1 MLNKVLPS
9 YLRRT
14 DATPVA
20 RRFCADADEMR
31 RGGGR
36 GRGAPRRGRPR
47 ASARWANSFLNY
59 QVVATREAEQRAE
72 LARTPEVVASVP
84 YFDADIHDLAGLIR
98 LGEAAWR

>member
-1 MLNKVLPS
+1 VLNKVLPS

-14 DATPVA
+14 AATGIARQFCAEADRLAEAVGPDVGPTDAVA
-20 RRFCADADEMR
+20 RVVREV
-31 RGGGR
+31 G
-36 GRGAPRRGRPR
+36 
-47 ASARWANSFLNY
+47 NSFLNY